1 MKFFTSLVLALVFTA
16 SLASAQERYGDA
28 VVEQGELTIVRQ
40 GNSLKFARA
49 SQPVPV
55 LVQDVLRV
63 GDNSRVVLKS
73 TREKSTIAMGAN
85 AVFQVKPFQFQ
96 EKQGFA
102 RMLFGRFRSVVTGLV
117 GTETV
122 NAKTATAVIGVK
134 GTENVTSVRPRGDTM
149 LLGVENITSIQNA
162 ARGPAAAVGFQ
173 EYPPSRGGY
182 GGFVMARDDGGSP
195 DFILIPTDMEPVQ
208 PQLVQDSGETPVGP
222 DFLGLTIGDNPV
234 ISGPAPDEVIQ
245 ALTTTLN
252 SPPPADPGASQFPG
266 QEGLTRAGLV
276 TQEQLDEGEKAK
288 VEAPPV
294 EAGAPPP
301 VAPQQQQQASEVQT
315 QNLDDPAQNLFRGN
329 VEIDFE

>member
-1 MKFFTSLVLALVFTA
+1 LVLALVFTV

-40 GNSLKFARA
+40 GSSLKFARA

-63 GDNSRVVLKS
+63 GDNSRVVLK
-73 TREKSTIAMGAN
+73 TLEKSTIAMGAN

-134 GTENVTSVRPRGDTM
+134 GTENVASIRPRGDTM

-162 ARGPAAAVGFQ
+162 ARGPAATVGFQ

-182 GGFVMARDDGGSP
+182 GGFVMARDEGGSP
-195 DFILIPTDMEPVQ
+195 DFILIPTDMEPLQ
-208 PQLVQDSGETPVGP
+208 PQRVQDSGETPVGP
-222 DFLGLTIGDNPV
+222 NFLGLTIGDNPV

-252 SPPPADPGASQFPG
+252 SPPPADPDASEFPG

-276 TQEQLDEGEKAK
+276 TQEQLDEGEQQS
-288 VEAPPV
+288 VEAPPA
-294 EAGAPPP
+294 EAAAPPP
-301 VAPQQQQQASEVQT
+301 APAPQQQQQASEVQI